1 MVSPKTSDME
11 STSPADLGSTCTNES
26 TNPLCSLENTPTKA
40 TAKSSFLNTALEF
53 DTPTKATKRSLLM
66 NVTPSKTP
74 PATPSKDLAATPT
87 SSESDREKQ
96 DLLGYVV
103 EIGDECTSKSDKKN
117 IYFDIDFQRSSTVT
131 SKIRIMKSKKYD
143 LGYFNNLVTKK
154 LPVYLQALSPTKNG
168 KIFFNEL
175 LGSSATLLHENLP
188 FDHSVFTSI
197 SVSDILNEEPD
208 GTFTVKGQIKWIGE
222 ARSIMRNGYNK
233 SVRHAK
239 LVDQA
244 GDAINISIWGGL
256 IEKAVTMK
264 TFKFTKVAV
273 SHFRGVNLTTTWD
286 SDITED
292 SDEDGVSYAWENI
305 PINENKSM
313 CPGGY

>member
-1 MVSPKTSDME
+1 MIYCIYCKFMYNLCLIVRYDMVSPKTSDME

-117 IYFDIDFQRSSTVT
+117 IYFDIDFQRSSTV
-131 SKIRIMKSKKYD
+131 
-143 LGYFNNLVTKK
+143 
-154 LPVYLQALSPTKNG
+154 
-168 KIFFNEL
+168 
-175 LGSSATLLHENLP
+175 
-188 FDHSVFTSI
+188 
-197 SVSDILNEEPD
+197 
-208 GTFTVKGQIKWIGE
+208 
-222 ARSIMRNGYNK
+222 
-233 SVRHAK
+233 
-239 LVDQA
+239 
-244 GDAINISIWGGL
+244 
-256 IEKAVTMK
+256 
-264 TFKFTKVAV
+264 
-273 SHFRGVNLTTTWD
+273 
-286 SDITED
+286 
-292 SDEDGVSYAWENI
+292 
-305 PINENKSM
+305 
-313 CPGGY
+313 